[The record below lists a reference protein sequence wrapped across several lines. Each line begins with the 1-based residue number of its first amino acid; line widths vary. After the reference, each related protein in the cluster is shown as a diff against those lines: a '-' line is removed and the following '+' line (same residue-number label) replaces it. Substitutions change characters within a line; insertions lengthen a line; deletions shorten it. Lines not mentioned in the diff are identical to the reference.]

1 MIHSDWLIAVVGLSL
16 LTYLIRALPF
26 WFSGIHRLPPTVHRF
41 LKLVPAAALGA
52 LILPDAFL
60 HTTPIVAAAAVVA
73 AFLLTL
79 RGFNLTVVVIA
90 SLVLAWLGIALV

>member
-1 MIHSDWLIAVVGLSL
+1 MIHHDWLAAVVGLSL
-16 LTYLIRALPF
+16 LTYLVRAVPF
-26 WFSGIHRLPPTVHRF
+26 WFSGIHRLPPAVHRF

-60 HTTPIVAAAAVVA
+60 HGPPAIAAATVAA
-73 AFLLTL
+73 AFLLAL

-90 SLVLAWLGIALV
+90 SLVLAWIGLALG